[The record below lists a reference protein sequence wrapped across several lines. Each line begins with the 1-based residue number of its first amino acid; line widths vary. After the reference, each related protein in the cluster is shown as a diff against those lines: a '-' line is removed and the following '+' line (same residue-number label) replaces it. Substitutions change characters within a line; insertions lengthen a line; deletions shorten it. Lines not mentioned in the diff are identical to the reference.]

1 MNELKLTGP
10 TKPNSEVLVK
20 GLSLMGSPEDNNGTV
35 CNKMNIFTIK
45 GYDKTLTFTHEW
57 KP

>member
-20 GLSLMGSPEDNNGTV
+20 GLSLMGTPVDNNGTV
-35 CNKMNIFTIK
+35 CNKMNICTIK
-45 GYDKTLTFTHEW
+45 EYDKTLTFTH
-57 KP
+57 